1 MDFLSV
7 ASTEMPQQ
15 KIVKTNFKQWIEPA
29 YFLCSLWNVKHS
41 PYYCSLHIVI
51 LKHTICAYKMRCRIS
66 FITVPEFHVPNYRQL
81 NTSCK
86 TNNLLLLLWFF
97 LDSSMY
103 FQYLI
108 DRCVFHFMKK
118 INIPKSK
125 EARMNCYYWRQIAVS
140 MYAFLRHLC
149 HNARQKKNPNSHN
162 ILYKHQCNKIERN
175 FGISFDKN
183 PKFNNTMTC
192 ECVFVFVSICL
203 NCIRIIISRHRHP
216 DTYGGYAKRIK
227 LLGSHIA
234 KLRFE

>member
-108 DRCVFHFMKK
+108 DRYVFHFMKK

-149 HNARQKKNPNSHN
+149 HNARQKK
-162 ILYKHQCNKIERN
+162 
-175 FGISFDKN
+175 
-183 PKFNNTMTC
+183 PKLPQHSLQAPMQ
-192 ECVFVFVSICL
+192 
-203 NCIRIIISRHRHP
+203 
-216 DTYGGYAKRIK
+216 
-227 LLGSHIA
+227 
-234 KLRFE
+234 